1 MAEDNS
7 PPTTFDDRVVFNE
20 RTHCKKALVVREN
33 LHVKEKSILNDV
45 VVKGDVTLKT
55 GKELHECLD
64 EVSTFVTDHKD
75 KIEAMLSESSEALD
89 SFKEVVDFLNS
100 GDANLQSA
108 IDTNVTKLSEVVTT
122 LEGKHPT
129 IDADNLLDNAFVDGF
144 ATLKGRVDT
153 LLEGVT
159 DETLDQVKEIA
170 DFISKDETGLKDLIE
185 VNKDTLLDLSGNHY
199 ALDATVLDLS
209 SNHATLRDEFDD
221 LTIRHNALDTIVEDL
236 SVNHATLDE
245 SVTTLDTTLTD
256 LSSNHATL
264 NESVTA
270 LDTTLTDLSGN
281 HYALDELLA
290 DLSGNHYV
298 LETTVTGLLTSDASA
313 SFSEVN
319 TGSTQFME
327 HSIKETGG
335 VADETFTIDYDNVDI
350 TGNLDVC
357 GNLTV
362 DGGIAMSGDVSIFGA
377 DTSFNVVCDEILLD
391 AGQIDMT
398 GNLDVCGNLTV
409 DGGIAM
415 SGDVSIFGADTS
427 FNVVCD
433 EILLDASTVDIC
445 GNLTVNGTVSTT
457 SITDGTAT
465 LTGGNLSSVG
475 TIGSGS
481 ITSSGTV
488 TATSF
493 TDGSATLSSGGL
505 SGLTTALSVD
515 QGGTGATTES
525 TARTNLGLVIG
536 THVQAHNALLD
547 DIAGLTPTN
556 GGIIVGDGSTF
567 VLESGATART
577 SLGLGSLS
585 DLTDGV
591 MDIALDASD
600 VDICGNLTVTGYIS
614 ADSVTDGMATLSSG
628 DLSGLTGLTVD
639 GNVTITDGSNNFDVA
654 SHDGINGLTLGGTLV
669 QSSATE
675 LNTLNSV
682 TGGTV
687 TPSKAVVVDSN
698 KNIENFNNLTA
709 TTLTG
714 TLQTGAQSN
723 ITSVGTLTGLTVNGD
738 VTLMSGDFSIFG
750 ADNSFNVVC
759 DEILLDASTV
769 DVCGNITVGGNL
781 TVDGGIAMSGD
792 FSIFGADTSFNVV
805 CDEIMLDA
813 REVDIT
819 GNLDIC
825 GNVTVSGS
833 VAVLA
838 DAPASSTSSGT
849 IGEIRVDDIYI
860 YVCTATNTWKRVTLE
875 DWT

>member
-362 DGGIAMSGDVSIFGA
+362 DGGISMSGDVSIFGA
-377 DTSFNVVCDEILLD
+377 DTSFNVVCDK
-391 AGQIDMT
+391 
-398 GNLDVCGNLTV
+398 
-409 DGGIAM
+409 
-415 SGDVSIFGADTS
+415 
-427 FNVVCD
+427 
-433 EILLDASTVDIC
+433 ILLDASTVNVQ
-445 GNLTVNGTVSTT
+445 GFLTVTEDLTVQGNHSVSVVSETEVEGGADAGTAVTIPVTGTVSYLATASSKGYFSLPNGT
-457 SITDGTAT
+457 IAGQMKILIHSTRSGGQDAIVTPQVALGGSNTLGPGSTLTSDSITTMGLMLVWTGTKWWP
-465 LTGGNLSSVG
+465 
-475 TIGSGS
+475 IGDAG
-481 ITSSGTV
+481 
-488 TATSF
+488 
-493 TDGSATLSSGGL
+493 
-505 SGLTTALSVD
+505 
-515 QGGTGATTES
+515 EW
-525 TARTNLGLVIG
+525 VIG
-536 THVQAHNALLD
+536 
-547 DIAGLTPTN
+547 
-556 GGIIVGDGSTF
+556 
-567 VLESGATART
+567 
-577 SLGLGSLS
+577 
-585 DLTDGV
+585 
-591 MDIALDASD
+591 
-600 VDICGNLTVTGYIS
+600 
-614 ADSVTDGMATLSSG
+614 
-628 DLSGLTGLTVD
+628 
-639 GNVTITDGSNNFDVA
+639 
-654 SHDGINGLTLGGTLV
+654 
-669 QSSATE
+669 
-675 LNTLNSV
+675 
-682 TGGTV
+682 
-687 TPSKAVVVDSN
+687 
-698 KNIENFNNLTA
+698 
-709 TTLTG
+709 
-714 TLQTGAQSN
+714 
-723 ITSVGTLTGLTVNGD
+723 
-738 VTLMSGDFSIFG
+738 
-750 ADNSFNVVC
+750 
-759 DEILLDASTV
+759 
-769 DVCGNITVGGNL
+769 
-781 TVDGGIAMSGD
+781 
-792 FSIFGADTSFNVV
+792 
-805 CDEIMLDA
+805 
-813 REVDIT
+813 
-819 GNLDIC
+819 
-825 GNVTVSGS
+825 
-833 VAVLA
+833 
-838 DAPASSTSSGT
+838 
-849 IGEIRVDDIYI
+849 
-860 YVCTATNTWKRVTLE
+860 
-875 DWT
+875 